1 MIDVEYSERGFERI
15 SMKDK
20 SGNTLNASQS
30 SIIGDYEDSFERPG
44 SSAIWINIEAPK
56 GELPCCLLN
65 REQAHELGNR
75 LIAWAETGSLKLEDE
90 Q

>member
-1 MIDVEYSERGFERI
+1 MMNVECSGRGFERV
-15 SMKDK
+15 SMKVV
-20 SGNTLNASQS
+20 GGTLNAYQS
-30 SIIGDYEDSFERPG
+30 SIIGDYEFSLERPG

-65 REQAHELGNR
+65 REQAHELGKR